1 MNRKDKKQAYL
12 AALMNAL
19 IIGFSFLFVKLALTV
34 SNPLDTLAHR
44 FTASFIAA
52 TIPVLFGWIKI
63 KISMKELRRILPLA
77 LLYPALFFA
86 LQAYGLLYTSSSEAG
101 IIQAMAPIFT
111 MILATYFLQEKS
123 TFWQKMSVL
132 LSVGGVVLIILMK
145 GVSFQSASLLG
156 PILILLS
163 ALAISGY
170 NVLARPLTK
179 QFHVMELTYVMIT
192 IGFLAFNGI
201 SIVQHTMNGSIQ
213 LYFQPLMSPIFLLS
227 ILYLGILSSLVTALL
242 ATYALSKIEATK
254 MSVFGN
260 LATLISMVAGVI
272 FLDETLSYYHLIGA
286 IMIILGVLGT
296 NLLDQKAK
304 KEVVKP

>member
-63 KISMKELRRILPLA
+63 KISMKDLRRILPLA

-86 LQAYGLLYTSSSEAG
+86 LQAYGLLYTTSSEAG

-123 TFWQKMSVL
+123 TYWQKLSVL
-132 LSVGGVVLIILMK
+132 LSVGGVILIIIMK
-145 GVSFQSASLLG
+145 GASFQSVSLLG

-192 IGFLAFNGI
+192 IGFLVFNGI
-201 SIVQHTMNGSIQ
+201 SIVQHVMNGSIQ
-213 LYFQPLMSPIFLLS
+213 LYFQPLTSPIFLIS

-260 LATLISMVAGVI
+260 LATLLSMVAGVI

-286 IMIILGVLGT
+286 VMIILGVLGT
-296 NLLDQKAK
+296 NLLDQKAYK
-304 KEVVKP
+304 KVVKL